1 MNTMMD
7 SPEMQE
13 ADAALERDLTNIFS
27 NLAGSL
33 LPASPVVQ
41 IHSHGLCEDGETL
54 MILVDLQDGSTAAI
68 SVCPGSPIACTLH
81 DVGH

>member
-1 MNTMMD
+1 MTK
-7 SPEMQE
+7 
-13 ADAALERDLTNIFS
+13 S

-41 IHSHGLCEDGETL
+41 IRLPGFCVDGQKL
-54 MILVDLQDGSTAAI
+54 MILIDLQDGSTAAI
-68 SVCPGSPIACTLH
+68 SVCPGSPITCTLH